1 MSGFLVRDKL
11 FAGQGRTSQG
21 RTSLGRASRAK
32 TAVGERTQASLLFQ
46 PRFQLAGGGLVA
58 IEAFALRP
66 RTALHGAR
74 EPGRDIGRDGAML
87 RHAGRLV
94 AHATLASTPILS
106 LRITEAQAASGGLAR
121 LIAEMLA
128 ETGLPPP
135 RLELEFSEA
144 CLQTDEPEL
153 LYLLAALTDL
163 GVGSVLGG
171 FGAHVSSL
179 TLLRRRSLA
188 GLLTGLKLHPLLVH
202 DLDAKGADDAFLDGL
217 VATAH
222 ALGLLVIAEGVAYEL
237 QETRL
242 RNAGCDQALGPW
254 LGDAQPA
261 LSAIR
266 SWRLE
271 EDPGPEGPTAR
282 SH

>member
-11 FAGQGRTSQG
+11 FAGH
-21 RTSLGRASRAK
+21 GRASRAE
-32 TAVGERTQASLLFQ
+32 ARLGDRTQAALLFQ

-66 RTALHGAR
+66 RAALQGTTRAGRPTPGPPTGATCER

-94 AHATLASTPILS
+94 AHATLASMPTLS

-128 ETGLPPP
+128 ETGLPPS
-135 RLELEFSEA
+135 RLELEFSES
-144 CLQTDEPEL
+144 CLQADESEL
-153 LYLLAALTDL
+153 LYLLAALADL
-163 GVGSVLGG
+163 GIGSVLGG

-188 GLLTGLKLHPLLVH
+188 GLLTGLKLHPLLVN
-202 DLDAKGADDAFLDGL
+202 DLDAKGADDAFLAAL

-222 ALGLLVIAEGVAYEL
+222 ALGLLVIAEGVASEPH
-237 QETRL
+237 EARL
-242 RNAGCDQALGPW
+242 REAGCDQALGPW
-254 LGDAQPA
+254 LGEAQPA

-266 SWRLE
+266 TWRLE
-271 EDPGPEGPTAR
+271 EEPAP
-282 SH
+282 

>member
-11 FAGQGRTSQG
+11 FAGH
-21 RTSLGRASRAK
+21 GRASRAE
-32 TAVGERTQASLLFQ
+32 ARLGDRTQAALLFQ

-66 RTALHGAR
+66 RAALQGTTRAGRPTYGLASER

-94 AHATLASTPILS
+94 AHATLASSPILS

-128 ETGLPPP
+128 ETDLPPS
-135 RLELEFSEA
+135 RLELEFSES
-144 CLQTDEPEL
+144 CLQADESEL
-153 LYLLAALTDL
+153 LYLLAALADL

-202 DLDAKGADDAFLDGL
+202 DLDAEGTDDAFLAAL
-217 VATAH
+217 IATAH
-222 ALGLLVIAEGVAYEL
+222 ALGLVVIAEGVASEPYEA
-237 QETRL
+237 RL
-242 RNAGCDQALGPW
+242 REAGCDQALGPW
-254 LGDAQPA
+254 LGEAQPA
-261 LSAIR
+261 LNAIR
-266 SWRLE
+266 TWRLE
-271 EDPGPEGPTAR
+271 EEPAP
-282 SH
+282 